1 MKIMNNEPKK
11 PMKAGI
17 ERPRASVV
25 PLGRTILGTEFPGT
39 SSLANFRGRFAT
51 LPVRDADVGRG
62 GKADARK
69 REKVVRNSGFFP
81 DRGQFSHLFPGFP
94 GISHLFPHRFF
105 CVMNMKIRPTPLPP
119 PTSVEGGDVCWTALP
134 RASLADSL
142 CPGLHIGRPYGAAMC
157 RAAHGRS
164 DLCVT
169 KFGLF
174 RDVTRKSTKVRTD
187 QGRGYAM
194 LRIVTGRT
202 LFLIMKPGNEE
213 DRNGKERRPTTDKR
227 MNTDSEKTLNRR
239 KQRERRWDAG

>member
-119 PTSVEGGDVCWTALP
+119 PTSVEGGDVCWVARGLALP
-134 RASLADSL
+134 WATYRSPLRGCNVPRCARE
-142 CPGLHIGRPYGAAMC
+142 IGFMRNKVRIVARCYAKV
-157 RAAHGRS
+157 HKSSHRS
-164 DLCVT
+164 GPWL
-169 KFGLF
+169 
-174 RDVTRKSTKVRTD
+174 RDVTHCY
-187 QGRGYAM
+187 G
-194 LRIVTGRT
+194 
-202 LFLIMKPGNEE
+202 
-213 DRNGKERRPTTDKR
+213 
-227 MNTDSEKTLNRR
+227 
-239 KQRERRWDAG
+239 